1 MLAVQLLWAVKALVQ
16 KVMIIWRKQNG
27 KLLADVANIPM
38 IVKSFTL
45 AALVIP
51 ITVID

>member
-1 MLAVQLLWAVKALVQ
+1 MLAVRLLVAVKAIVQ

-27 KLLADVANIPM
+27 KLLTGVANIPM
-38 IVKSFTL
+38 IVKSFIL

-51 ITVID
+51 ITGID